1 MNSKFPIFQALIAAS
16 LFGASAPF
24 SKLLLGEMQPVLL
37 ASFLYLGSG
46 IGLTIYKFI
55 QRTGF
60 KNSYRE
66 AEIGKRDWPWLIG
79 ATISGGIAAPIV
91 LMVSLK
97 QTPAATASLLLNFEG
112 VATALIAVLVFEES
126 VGKRIWSAVFLIT
139 LASVLLSMDL
149 AAKWGFSLGAVGI
162 LCACTLWGIDN
173 NFTRNISAKD
183 PVMIVAIK
191 GTVAGCFSLFVAF
204 LLGYS
209 LPSAFKILLSLALG
223 LFCYGLSI
231 VFFILSMRELGSGR
245 TSAYFASAPF
255 IGAALSFLIFREP
268 PNTLFVV
275 SFPIMVLG
283 AFLLFGEEHAHL
295 HTHFETEHEHSH
307 HHEDGHHLHE
317 HPAIAKNQP
326 HSHPH
331 KHEDLTHEHTHTPDI
346 HHRHGHQE

>member
-1 MNSKFPIFQALIAAS
+1 MKRKFPIFQALIAAS

-24 SKLLLGEMQPVLL
+24 AKLLLGEIEPVLL

-60 KNSYRE
+60 KISYRE
-66 AEIGKRDWPWLIG
+66 AEIGKRDWPWLFG
-79 ATISGGIAAPIV
+79 ATLSGGIAAPIV
-91 LMVSLK
+91 LLVSLK
-97 QTPAATASLLLNFEG
+97 QTPAATASLLLNFES
-112 VATALIAVLVFEES
+112 VATGLIAVLAFKEPM
-126 VGKRIWSAVFLIT
+126 GKRIWSAVFLIT
-139 LASVLLSMDL
+139 LASVLLSMEL
-149 AAKWGFSLGAVGI
+149 TAKWGFSLGAVGV
-162 LCACTLWGIDN
+162 LCACVFWGIDN
-173 NFTRNISAKD
+173 NLTRSISARD

-191 GTVAGCFSLFVAF
+191 GTVAGCFSLFIAF
-204 LLGYS
+204 LLGNS

-231 VFFILSMRELGSGR
+231 VFFILSMRELGCAR

-255 IGAALSFLIFREP
+255 IGAGLSFLIFAEP

-275 SFPIMVLG
+275 SLPIMILG
-283 AFLLFGEEHAHL
+283 AFLLLSEDHFHL
-295 HTHFETEHEHSH
+295 HTHFEIEHEHSH

-317 HPAIAKNQP
+317 HLGIAKSQT

-331 KHEDLTHEHTHTPDI
+331 KHKDLTHTHPHTPDI
-346 HHRHGHQE
+346 HHRHGH

>member
-1 MNSKFPIFQALIAAS
+1 MKRKFPIFQAFIAAF

-24 SKLLLGEMQPVLL
+24 AKILLGEMPPVLL

-46 IGLTIYKFI
+46 IGLLIYKLV
-55 QRTGF
+55 QRIGF
-60 KNSYRE
+60 TNSYKE
-66 AEIGKRDWPWLIG
+66 AEIGKKDWPWLFA

-112 VATALIAVLVFEES
+112 VATALIAVLAFKES

-139 LASVLLSMDL
+139 LASVFLSMDL
-149 AAKWGFSLGAVGI
+149 TGTWGFSLGAVGI
-162 LCACTLWGIDN
+162 LCACALWGIDN
-173 NFTRNISAKD
+173 NFTRKISAKD

-204 LLGYS
+204 LLGNS

-223 LFCYGLSI
+223 LSCYGLSI
-231 VFFILSMRELGSGR
+231 VFFILSMRELGAAR

-255 IGAALSFLIFREP
+255 IGAALSFVIFREP
-268 PNTLFVV
+268 PNMLFVISLPV
-275 SFPIMVLG
+275 MIVG
-283 AFLLFGEEHAHL
+283 AFLLFGEEHFHL
-295 HTHFETEHEHSH
+295 HTHFEIEHEHSH
-307 HHEDGHHLHE
+307 HREDEHHLHD
-317 HPAIAKNQP
+317 HPAIVNSQP

-331 KHEDLTHEHTHTPDI
+331 KHKELRHEHPHTPDI